1 MRVQEATFKNIPLF
15 NAYTPNKMH

>member
-1 MRVQEATFKNIPLF
+1 MRVHEATVKNIPLF